1 MLQIPLSLLQKLNE
15 ANSWQDFLKFVE
27 NVTVIEGEE
36 EGDQLTVV
44 GAWETV
50 DGISSL
56 KFVKF
61 YLNLMKS

>member
-15 ANSWQDFLKFVE
+15 ADSWQDFLKFVE

-36 EGDQLTVV
+36 GDPLTVV

-56 KFVKF
+56 KLLK
-61 YLNLMKS
+61 L